1 MPILGTINIPKNIPH
16 IINFVIHIKIITMNI
31 VDVVK
36 WEMSTDELVFKFD
49 SDSLRLGSQLVVYP
63 SQTAFFVKGGI
74 IADEFKGGTYTIKS
88 ENIPI
93 LGKLVNIPFNNESPF
108 KAEVWFVNQT
118 SILDCKWG
126 TPTNIQIE
134 DPLYKVIVPVRA
146 YGQFGFSIAN
156 PRIFLES
163 FVGNMSSF
171 STEKFKEYFKGIIV
185 SKLTSI
191 ITKKLL
197 QDDIS
202 VVNISS
208 YVDELSFFS
217 EQALNEYFLRYG
229 VQLSN
234 FTIMSISVKEDD
246 ESFKRL
252 KEAKD
257 IAAKINV
264 VGTQNYKMER
274 SFDVLDKAASNG
286 NGIIS
291 SSLELGAGLAVGTQV
306 GHMAS
311 QQLNINSASI
321 PPIPTVLY
329 YLAINGTQQGPYNT
343 EQIKALISA
352 NKITADTL
360 AWKEGMSNWGTLSS
374 IPELHP
380 LFRQMPPPIPLP

>member
-1 MPILGTINIPKNIPH
+1 
-16 IINFVIHIKIITMNI
+16 MNI

-63 SQTAFFVKGGI
+63 SQTAFFVKSGI

-93 LGKLVNIPFNNESPF
+93 LGKLINIPFNNESPF

-197 QDDIS
+197 QDIS

-257 IAAKINV
+257 IAAKITV
-264 VGTQNYKMER
+264 VGTQNYRMER

-286 NGIIS
+286 SGIMG

-306 GHMAS
+306 GHMTAEHF
-311 QQLNINSASI
+311 NTNPCSA
-321 PPIPTVLY
+321 PPIPTVSY
-329 YLAINGTQQGPYNT
+329 YLAINGIQQGPYNAD
-343 EQIKALISA
+343 QIKQMITMHSISDA
-352 NKITADTL
+352 TL
-360 AWKEGMSNWGTLSS
+360 AWKEDMPNWSPLSS
-374 IPELHP
+374 IGEFAAF
-380 LFRQMPPPIPLP
+380 FRPIPPPIPTL